1 LEIDIHYNGM
11 DIVQR
16 LMAEKMIGQIYTTS
30 EVKEILSTD
39 LPDVQTK
46 DDKADTLY
54 LLEDGTFLHVEYQ
67 TTFKKHDSF
76 RFARYVLDLYNK
88 YKDNKDSS
96 RFLSDFRQKTPTLR
110 NVKGEA

>member
-1 LEIDIHYNGM
+1 MDIHYNGM

-16 LMAEKMIGQIYTTS
+16 LMAEKMIGQIPLKALNFTTS
-30 EVKEILSTD
+30 KVKEILSTD

-76 RFARYVLDLYNK
+76 RPRREIF
-88 YKDNKDSS
+88 
-96 RFLSDFRQKTPTLR
+96 
-110 NVKGEA
+110 E